1 VRESSISVFRCPECG
16 QSLALASAPAI
27 EKDEIVTGELVCPAQ
42 HRFAVVRRIP
52 RFQPDSGY
60 AANFGEQWNTFR
72 RTQLDRFN
80 GTTLSRDRFYSGTR
94 WKPEELRGARALEVG
109 CGAGRFSQ
117 IMLDAGADLCS
128 IDYSTAVDACLAN
141 NDRPNLTIAQADA
154 FKLPFEPASF
164 DFVFCYGVLQH
175 TPDPQRAFES
185 LVRFAKPG
193 GRISIDSY
201 RKAWELQPYKSKYLW
216 RPITTRMSRE
226 RLLKVIRWYIPKWLP
241 VDTVIKKL
249 PVVGNTLGMV
259 VPCWNYCYLP
269 LTDQEK
275 VEWAILDTFDALAPA
290 YDLPQNER
298 TIQDWFEQAGLRD
311 IDVRVG
317 GNGVIGNGRAP
328 GAPGA

>member
-1 VRESSISVFRCPECG
+1 MRESSISVFRCPECT
-16 QSLALASAPAI
+16 QRLSLAGTPAL
-27 EKDEIVTGELVCPAQ
+27 EAGEIVTGEFACPEG
-42 HRFAVVRRIP
+42 HRFAIIRRIP

-60 AANFGEQWNTFR
+60 AANFGEQWNAFR

-80 GTTLSRDRFYSGTR
+80 GTTLSRDRFYSGTG
-94 WKPEELRGARALEVG
+94 WSPEELRGARVLEVG

-117 IMLDAGADLCS
+117 VMLDTGAELCS

-175 TPDPQRAFES
+175 TPDPLGAFRA

-216 RPITTRMSRE
+216 RPLTTRMSRE
-226 RLLKVIRWYIPKWLP
+226 RLLRIIKWYIPKWLP
-241 VDTVIKKL
+241 IDTVIKKV
-249 PVVGNTLGMV
+249 PVVGSTLGMV
-259 VPCWNYCYLP
+259 IPCWNYCYLP
-269 LTDQEK
+269 LTPQEK

-298 TIQDWFEQAGLRD
+298 TIRFWFEEAGLEE
-311 IDVRVG
+311 IAVRVG

-328 GAPGA
+328 RSSR